1 MQRDLGKKGYSKI
14 RYGQSMISVQM
25 HIIQLLLTK
34 ACVKI
39 WKRQRLEMSIYYYNM
54 IVLENFDKQKYGNFL
69 SISLLDIYKYIMISV
84 LWS

>member
-1 MQRDLGKKGYSKI
+1 MV
-14 RYGQSMISVQM
+14 SVQM

-34 ACVKI
+34 AYVKI

-69 SISLLDIYKYIMISV
+69 SISLLDIYKYVMISV